1 MCNKADSFRE
11 FTLIV
16 QVLRALKTNTQQ
28 TIQERELE
36 NEHEQRKQQIDSFF
50 QSLKSKVANENNL
63 KQAELEKR

>member
-11 FTLIV
+11 FKLIV
-16 QVLRALKTNTQQ
+16 QVMRALKTNTQQ